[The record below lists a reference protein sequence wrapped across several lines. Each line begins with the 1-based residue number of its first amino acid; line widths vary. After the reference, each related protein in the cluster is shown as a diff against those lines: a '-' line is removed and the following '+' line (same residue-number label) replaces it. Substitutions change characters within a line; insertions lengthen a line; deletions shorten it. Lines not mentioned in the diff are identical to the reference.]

1 MIKAEKNMVSFNGDK
16 NEVLTD
22 LTLITSALHQWL
34 IGEYGN
40 KEKAEFMIK
49 KTIDLGLKD
58 DEEIHKEAMEAVE
71 IVDSFI
77 DKLFGRM
84 CM

>member
-1 MIKAEKNMVSFNGDK
+1 MIKAEKNIVCFNGDK
-16 NEVLTD
+16 NEVLAD
-22 LTLITSALHQWL
+22 LSLITSSLNQWL
-34 IGEYGN
+34 ISEYGN

-49 KTIDLGLKD
+49 KSIELGIKD
-58 DEEIHKEAMEAVE
+58 DEELHKEAMEAVE